1 MVAFLVSAAITG
13 LVITIF
19 YLGGIY
25 GAMFPKKFLGDD
37 PEESIEEIIK
47 KKKNETR
54 IHTRNT
60 GLSTATSSLYSLL
73 HSRLCGKQKKRE
85 KKGKTIYPLCR

>member
-47 KKKNETR
+47 KKK
-54 IHTRNT
+54 
-60 GLSTATSSLYSLL
+60 
-73 HSRLCGKQKKRE
+73 
-85 KKGKTIYPLCR
+85 